1 MVPAGEVVHVSM
13 TTGQAESLVSYQ
25 FDEVLSGSPTHDAS
39 GILRLGFGSA
49 GVWNGRFP

>member
-13 TTGQAESLVSYQ
+13 TTGQTESLISYQ

-39 GILRLGFGSA
+39 GNLRLGFGSA
-49 GVWNGRFP
+49 RVWNDGFP